1 MNYSVVESD
10 LSLFDDLWANQIDF
24 GLVGQIKKRLA
35 VDQEGKHGLVKVIS
49 NRELRRKLFV
59 LKDDR
64 KHAWVIQLLVLDSL
78 SLLAVLNFY
87 PLGFHEV

>member
-1 MNYSVVESD
+1 MSFVKTDPY
-10 LSLFDDLWANQIDF
+10 LFNDLWAHQNDF
-24 GLVGQIKKRLA
+24 GLIGQIKKRLA
-35 VDQEGKHGLVKVIS
+35 VDQEGEHGLVKVIS
-49 NRELRRKLFV
+49 NRELRHKFFV

-64 KHAWVIQLLVLDSL
+64 ERAWVIQLLVFDSL